1 MSQQIVV
8 HKLDADG
15 REVWRYDGR
24 VLSRTE
30 SAVVLEA
37 TFDRE
42 RTRIGPI
49 TIEPGDRF
57 VETFYA
63 DRWFNVFAIHRGE
76 QGGLK
81 GWYVNIAR
89 PARIE
94 SGHVYQEDLA
104 LDLVVSADLTQIQ
117 VLDNEE
123 FEALDLTPREASQA
137 RRTLTHLLTKADR
150 GEPPFVP
157 PSEGGELPMSPDGR
171 SA

>member
-1 MSQQIVV
+1 MSGKIVV

-24 VLSRTE
+24 VLRRTE

-42 RTRIGPI
+42 ATPLGPI

-57 VETFYA
+57 VETFYE
-63 DRWFNVFAIHRGE
+63 DRWYNVFVIHRGE
-76 QGGLK
+76 KGGLK

-94 SGHVYQEDLA
+94 TGHIFQEDLA
-104 LDLVVSADLTQIQ
+104 LDLVVSSDLKEVQ
-117 VLDNEE
+117 VLDNHE
-123 FEALDLTPREASQA
+123 FEALGLPPQEARQA
-137 RRTLTHLLTKADR
+137 RRALTQLLTKADR
-150 GEPPFVP
+150 GEPPFVA
-157 PSEGGELPMSPDGR
+157 PSWDE
-171 SA
+171 